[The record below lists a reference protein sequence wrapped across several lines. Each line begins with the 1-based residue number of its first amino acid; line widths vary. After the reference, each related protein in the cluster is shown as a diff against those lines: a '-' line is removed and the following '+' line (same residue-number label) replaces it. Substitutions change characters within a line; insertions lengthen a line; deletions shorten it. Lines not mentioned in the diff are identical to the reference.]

1 MSRSTPARRT
11 AALLVGAV
19 VATTATATATATAP
33 ATAATATAGTASAGS
48 ATPAAATVRAV
59 VAYDGTPVQ
68 VAGVQLVRHLPA
80 LGMAV
85 VQGSPG
91 ALARLGR
98 AYGVRGLAPDDALQL
113 AGGTSGGAG
122 VPAAQGLG
130 GQAGKAGAGAGVRVA
145 VPDTGVS
152 DTAALD
158 RRSGRL
164 LDAFD
169 ADGGTAPYS
178 DGYGHGTFMSSILAG
193 GPVDGSAGKPVGVAP
208 GATVLVVRVARP
220 DGTP

>member
-1 MSRSTPARRT
+1 M
-11 AALLVGAV
+11 
-19 VATTATATATATAP
+19 
-33 ATAATATAGTASAGS
+33 
-48 ATPAAATVRAV
+48 
-59 VAYDGTPVQ
+59 AYDGTPVQ
-68 VAGVQLVRHLPA
+68 VAGIQLVRDLPA

-98 AYGVRGLAPDDALQL
+98 ADGVRGLAPDDALQL

-145 VPDTGVS
+145 ALDTGVS

-169 ADGGTAPYS
+169 ADGGPAPYS

-208 GATVLVVRVARP
+208 GATVLVVRIARP